1 LTINHPNLRGA
12 RIIASNNQSLIK
24 VTSPILEKEYNDW
37 VDRLLKHH
45 KSTSKLLLPIKYDY
59 NKAGYCGQ
67 LGTANVNPR
76 LPRCIIPTFLIF
88 SVNKS
93 MIEKEKNT
101 FLVSS
106 KCGIYFLA
114 LPRPKSKMSQI
125 TKLLVT

>member
-1 LTINHPNLRGA
+1 LTINHPYLRGA
-12 RIIASNNQSLIK
+12 RITAGNNQSLIK

-59 NKAGYCGQ
+59 NKAGYSGQ

-76 LPRCIIPTFLIF
+76 LPRFIIQTFLTF

-93 MIEKEKNT
+93 TIEKERNIP
-101 FLVSS
+101 LVSS

-114 LPRPKSKMSQI
+114 LPRPKSKMNLI
-125 TKLLVT
+125 IKLLVT